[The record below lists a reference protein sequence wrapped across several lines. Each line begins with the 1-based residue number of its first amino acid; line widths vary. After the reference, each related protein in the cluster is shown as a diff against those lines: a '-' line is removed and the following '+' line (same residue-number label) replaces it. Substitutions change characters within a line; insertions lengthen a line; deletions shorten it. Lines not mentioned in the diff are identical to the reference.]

1 MIVLVT
7 PDTKKMCLHKPSA
20 APLVPALQT
29 LTVSRALL
37 ALESLLLDIDN
48 VTALHEVLDRES
60 EREEERVCERVRAKD
75 ALHAV

>member
-1 MIVLVT
+1 
-7 PDTKKMCLHKPSA
+7 MCLHKPSA

-37 ALESLLLDIDN
+37 ALESLLLDIN

-60 EREEERVCERVRAKD
+60 EREGERVCERVCEREMPCMQYKERHRRGACE
-75 ALHAV
+75 